1 MVGQAVD
8 DVAGLVDLT
17 ALDGNV
23 GPEGAPQDGT
33 GQDPDPFPELLR
45 AGQGLAFRGV
55 KPGQSAGER
64 DEARDGHVQWPPGDA
79 EAVVGGAGAECR
91 DVFLG
96 HVPCGRVVWPLAG
109 QVCQVPD
116 PEGRDGV
123 EGEARP
129 QVVGVVEA
137 AVFDPC
143 SLLQG
148 VEEPFDPPAQRR
160 AGGLDVGPAFGC
172 QQHPVQRPAVR
183 RHPALRALQ
192 HFILV
197 SVIWLVYMAGHAGWS
212 SPFRFADA

>member
-1 MVGQAVD
+1 M
-8 DVAGLVDLT
+8 
-17 ALDGNV
+17 
-23 GPEGAPQDGT
+23 
-33 GQDPDPFPELLR
+33 R

-55 KPGQSAGER
+55 EPGQSAGER
-64 DEARDGHVQWPPGDA
+64 DEARDGHVRWPPGDA

-96 HVPCGRVVWPLAG
+96 HVPWGRVVWPLAG

-148 VEEPFDPPAQRR
+148 VEEPFDPPAQLVPAQRR
-160 AGGLDVGPAFGC
+160 AGGLDVGPACGC

-183 RHPALRALQ
+183 LRRPARAAA
-192 HFILV
+192 INNTT
-197 SVIWLVYMAGHAGWS
+197 
-212 SPFRFADA
+212 